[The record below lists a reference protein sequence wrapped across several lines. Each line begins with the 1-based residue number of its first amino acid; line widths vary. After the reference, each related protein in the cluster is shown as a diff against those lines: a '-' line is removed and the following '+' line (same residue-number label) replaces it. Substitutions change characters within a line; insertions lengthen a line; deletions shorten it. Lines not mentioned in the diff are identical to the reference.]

1 MIRAAVFLLIL
12 GACRADPTIKI
23 EQVEGSS
30 PSPTETG
37 SGTVVVPP
45 DTADPEPE
53 PEEGPSG
60 VWSDCKGTLTLTGE
74 SYTWQTV
81 SGSCSVSEYTAYA
94 DGALTMPVGDLSACE
109 DPPWWLMTFGDDTPV
124 FNVAQS
130 ETRLTLVPQVTIASG
145 RVAQFE
151 QFLDAEEWLLT
162 SADGDTSRFR
172 LCSLDGA
179 FFAGDYRTADD
190 SCNFLSCGGRITAV
204 TISDR
209 GESWSTGCGGDCPC
223 AGVVSV
229 SSRTEEALEGA
240 FFGTNCSRV
249 FEGTFTGVPASR

>member
-1 MIRAAVFLLIL
+1 MTRAAVFLLIL
-12 GACRADPTIKI
+12 SACRADPTIKI
-23 EQVEGSS
+23 EQVEGST
-30 PSPTETG
+30 PGPADTG
-37 SGTVVVPP
+37 SGDVVVPP
-45 DTADPEPE
+45 DTAEPQSE

-81 SGSCSVSEYTAYA
+81 SGSCSVSEYTSYA
-94 DGALTMPVGDLSACE
+94 DGTLTMPVGDLSACE
-109 DPPWWLMTFGDDTPV
+109 DPPWWLTAFRERIPT

-130 ETRLTLVPQVTIASG
+130 ETRLTLVPNLTVASG

-151 QFLDAEEWLLT
+151 QFLDSEEWLLT
-162 SADGDTSRFR
+162 SNEDDTSLFR
-172 LCSLDGA
+172 ICSVGSA
-179 FFAGDYRTADD
+179 FFGGEYRTADD

-204 TISDR
+204 TVSDR

-229 SSRTEEALEGA
+229 SARTEDALEGA
-240 FFGTNCSRV
+240 FFGTNCSRI
-249 FEGTFTGVPASR
+249 FEGTFTGVPAGR